1 MAQTIKVLAQASPAA
16 STLTDIYTV
25 PALTT
30 TVVSSIVV
38 CNLTAIDALF
48 RIAIAVAGAANEDK
62 QYIYDDV
69 TVPGND
75 TFVATVGLTLGA
87 GDVVRVYDTSDRLA
101 FSLFGTENS

>member
-38 CNLTAIDALF
+38 CNLTSTDALF
-48 RIAIAVAGAANEDK
+48 RIAVAVAGAANEDK